1 MTTFITPIALLS
13 NYKNI
18 YRNVKYFLISFLI
31 LETLQI
37 ALFVV
42 LDLFLF
48 YVFFES
54 VLPVLFI
61 IIIVYGSGVNR
72 IRSALLFFLYTL
84 AGSLFMLLAVLQIYS
99 YVGSTDFQLISLNEI
114 SLESQK
120 ILFLAFFLAFAVKT
134 PLWPLTGWLYRA
146 HADSPLAGSILLA
159 GTILKFATYGALCL
173 GLTQI
178 CAYKLSNSGDTLK
191 LIVPSSIRKYISGQN
206 NYLGMV
212 TSYKMIESE
221 MGYRG
226 SKSEFKTYSVKE
238 QRVDGSWIH
247 SFKQSNSIL
256 RYTLMAFERK
266 YQTKNP
272 SKQIVIPAS
281 FLRRAKNFS
290 TYSQCKNLFQS
301 YNPSIYPEQFLKTD
315 VIIKKLEPWFVTGF
329 TDAEGCFGFY
339 LYKTA
344 YSNTGWSISL
354 VFQISLHEKDKNIL
368 EQIQNYFGVGGITSH
383 GKTSL
388 KYSVRSYNDMQ
399 KIIDHFDKYP
409 LITNKLNDYK
419 LFKLT
424 YFLILQ
430 KEHLSLEG
438 IKKLVL
444 IKSSM
449 NLGLSP
455 ELKAHFPDLT
465 VQPKEKISD
474 YKIKD
479 PQWVAGF
486 SSGEACFIVDINKSK
501 SNQIGYSVNL
511 RIMISQHARDELLL
525 CSLINYIN
533 CGKLYK
539 NNNSF
544 NLTVRKFADI
554 ETKIIPFFIKYPI
567 LGNKFLDFQD
577 FCKVSKLVK
586 EKKHLQIDGFKK
598 ISLIKSGMNTKRV

>member
-1 MTTFITPIALLS
+1 MYLSILIFPLLGSFVAGLLGRKIGVTGAHLITCSCLIISSILATFAFYEVGLCASPVVVNLS
-13 NYKNI
+13 TWMD
-18 YRNVKYFLISFLI
+18 SEI
-31 LETLQI
+31 LSIQWE
-37 ALFVV
+37 
-42 LDLFLF
+42 FLF
-48 YVFFES
+48 DQLTVSMFI
-54 VLPVLFI
+54 PVLYISSLIHIFS
-61 IIIVYGSGVNR
+61 VDYMQEDPAMCSG
-72 IRSALLFFLYTL
+72 
-84 AGSLFMLLAVLQIYS
+84 
-99 YVGSTDFQLISLNEI
+99 
-114 SLESQK
+114 K
-120 ILFLAFFLAFAVKT
+120 IHKWV
-134 PLWPLTGWLYRA
+134 
-146 HADSPLAGSILLA
+146 
-159 GTILKFATYGALCL
+159 
-173 GLTQI
+173 
-178 CAYKLSNSGDTLK
+178 KLSNSGDTLK

-206 NYLGMV
+206 NYLGTV
-212 TSYKMIESE
+212 TSYKMTENE

-226 SKSEFKTYSVKE
+226 SKSEFYKKIGSVKE

-344 YSNTGWSISL
+344 YSKTGWSISL

-368 EQIQNYFGVGGITSH
+368 EQIQNYFGVGGITSN

-465 VQPKEKISD
+465 VQQKEKISD

-577 FCKVSKLVK
+577 FCKVSHLVK

-598 ISLIKSGMNTKRV
+598 ISLIKSGMNTKRI